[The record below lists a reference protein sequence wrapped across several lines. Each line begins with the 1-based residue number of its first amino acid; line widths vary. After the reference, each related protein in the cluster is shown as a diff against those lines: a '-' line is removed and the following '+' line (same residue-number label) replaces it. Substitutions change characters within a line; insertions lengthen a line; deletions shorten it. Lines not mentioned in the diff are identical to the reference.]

1 MEKKFTL
8 EQLNTIAEI
17 EVVYRTKGRGVKVSE
32 RPLIG
37 SSQDAYEILLHYWDS
52 GKIELLEEFKVLLL
66 NRANRVL
73 YLYRVSSG
81 GLTGTVADV
90 RLILI
95 AALKVAACAIILSH
109 NHPSGNR
116 EPSDADRT
124 VTQKIRQAAALLDIR
139 VLDHVILTSETYFSF
154 ADEGLL

>member
-8 EQLNTIAEI
+8 EQLNSVSEI
-17 EVVYRTKGRGVKVSE
+17 EVVYKRKGNAVKLSK
-32 RPLIG
+32 RPVIET
-37 SSQDAYEILLHYWDS
+37 SQDAQEILLHYWDA

-66 NRANRVL
+66 NRSNRVL
-73 YLYRVSSG
+73 YLYQVSSG

-116 EPSDADRT
+116 QPSEADKT
-124 VTQKIRQAAALLDIR
+124 VTQKIRQGAALLDIK
-139 VLDHVILTSETYFSF
+139 V
-154 ADEGLL
+154 